1 VDAVDTDSEDVQ
13 EIITKIQQ
21 ITQSKVFLISAVSQ
35 MGLNDLMQEV
45 WRSLDELSLS
55 ENDNYTR

>member
-1 VDAVDTDSEDVQ
+1 VDTDSEDVQ

>member
-1 VDAVDTDSEDVQ
+1 VDTDSEDVQ

-21 ITQSKVFLISAVSQ
+21 ITQSKVFLISAVAQ

-45 WRSLDELSLS
+45 WRTLDEFSLS
-55 ENDNYTR
+55 ESSTSR